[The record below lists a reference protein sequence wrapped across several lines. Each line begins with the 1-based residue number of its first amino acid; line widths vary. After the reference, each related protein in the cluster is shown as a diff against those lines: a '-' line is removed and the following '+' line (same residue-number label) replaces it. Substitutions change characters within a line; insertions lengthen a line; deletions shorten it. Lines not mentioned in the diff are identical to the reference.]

1 MSIPHLLHKA
11 RAATGGNR
19 ELDGLI
25 YFRSAENA

>member
-1 MSIPHLLHKA
+1 MIPNLILKA

-25 YFRSAENA
+25 YFRSAENG